1 MHSVDLLVESTDADP
16 GLRRSRLIVT
26 RRGADDG
33 VYRAIGYL
41 DRLTG
46 GAERPTYQFTYLARV
61 AADPAFV
68 PVVGFRDVSRLYRSE
83 RLFPSFADRVM
94 SAKRPDRPQYLEA
107 LDLDADADAWEILTA
122 SGGHR
127 EGDPIELVSI
137 PRFDRTTGETSAH
150 FLAHGVRHRSV
161 EASHRITA
169 LRAGHRLG
177 LERDLENPVN
187 SAAIRVVDRGMHLGF
202 VPDPLLDYVHSVMTS
217 GTYDLTV
224 VRANPAVTH
233 PHLRLLLRL
242 GGHCSSFVFDSPDWN
257 AV

>member
-1 MHSVDLLVESTDADP
+1 MHSVDVSLESMDADSD
-16 GLRRSRLIVT
+16 LHRSRLIVT

-41 DRLTG
+41 DQLSSG
-46 GAERPTYQFTYLARV
+46 VELSMYEFTYLAR
-61 AADPAFV
+61 ATADPAFV

-127 EGDPIELVSI
+127 EGDPIELISL
-137 PRFDRTTGETSAH
+137 PRFDRATGETSAH

-161 EASHRITA
+161 DASDRITS
-169 LRAGHRLG
+169 LPAGYRLG
-177 LERDLENPVN
+177 LEPDLANTFN
-187 SAAIRVVDRGMHLGF
+187 SQAIKIVDRGIHLGF
-202 VPDPLLDYVHSVMTS
+202 VPDPLLGYVQSVIVS
-217 GTYDLTV
+217 GAYDLTV
-224 VRANPAVTH
+224 VRANPAETH

-242 GGHCSSFVFDSPDWN
+242 VGRSETFAFDDPDWS